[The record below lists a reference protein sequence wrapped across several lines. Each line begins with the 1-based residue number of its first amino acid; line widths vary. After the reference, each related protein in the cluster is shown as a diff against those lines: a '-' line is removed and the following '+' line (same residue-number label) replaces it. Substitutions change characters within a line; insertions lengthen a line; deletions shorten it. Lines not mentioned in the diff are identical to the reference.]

1 MAMNQAAESYPLP
14 CGRDVETVWDRLD
27 EVESGRAD
35 EHDLSCEHCRAARE
49 GLLVLRTLTGELA
62 REVVEPPPDLL
73 GRIMSAVRAEVRR
86 HDLLPL
92 PTPEP
97 GQARVS
103 DRAVAAILRFA
114 ADSVDGVRAR
124 GCRVD
129 VTVSGAFDVR
139 LDLAVSYHAFAA
151 DALDTVRERVSAA
164 AVARVGVSL
173 AQLDV
178 RVADL
183 YED

>member
-14 CGRDVETVWDRLD
+14 CGRDVEAVWDRLD

-49 GLLVLRTLTGELA
+49 GLLVLRSLTGELA
-62 REVVEPPPDLL
+62 REAVEPPPDLV

-124 GCRVD
+124 ACKVD
-129 VTVSGAFDVR
+129 VTFAGAFEVH
-139 LDLAVSYHAFAA
+139 LEVAVSYHAFAA

-164 AVARVGVSL
+164 AVARVGVTL
-173 AQLDV
+173 AQLDI
-178 RVADL
+178 RIADL